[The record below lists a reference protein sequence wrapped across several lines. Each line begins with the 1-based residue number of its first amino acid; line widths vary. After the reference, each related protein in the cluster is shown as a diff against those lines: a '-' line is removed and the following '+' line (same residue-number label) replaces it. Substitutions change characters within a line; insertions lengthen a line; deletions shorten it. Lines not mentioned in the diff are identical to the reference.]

1 MAKARPIRLPA
12 RDFSER
18 PLPVVELAL
27 LSALRVHSLKR
38 PAINFRLN
46 PAHRFSHPDAPAGL
60 LYLGESCETCLWEC
74 FGDSILDP
82 DSVIPAQQ
90 WINQRVSEVTFK
102 KPLRLCDLTQTA
114 VRSALKVDLS
124 ALKHTDLTVPQEWG
138 LAIQNHP
145 KEVDGLLYSSRFTGK
160 RCLVLFE
167 RKKTVSLLKSKVR
180 GKLMDLDE
188 GERFLGDNQITLI

>member
-1 MAKARPIRLPA
+1 MA
-12 RDFSER
+12 
-18 PLPVVELAL
+18 ELAL
-27 LSALRVHSLKR
+27 SSALRVHGLKR

-46 PAHRFSHPDAPAGL
+46 PAHRFSHPNAPAGL

-82 DSVIPAQQ
+82 DSLIPSQQ

-124 ALKHTDLTVPQEWG
+124 ALKHTDLTVPQAWG

-145 KEVDGLLYSSRFTGK
+145 EEVDGLLYNSRFTGE

-167 RKKTVSLLKSKVR
+167 RKTTASLLKSKIS
-180 GKLMDLDE
+180 GKLIDLDE